1 MPYDMDGQ
9 NMVFAGSN
17 YTFSCP
23 TATALVSAYKT
34 GLGVE
39 CAGNALCPGG
49 CCASRTYSV
58 WNQDATL
65 PAYCVAGAKEGNF
78 FWANY
83 KVGAAPS
90 NFTTDIILKSNCY
103 DNPPQVSGATLLIP
117 HLILAVIA
125 FLLL

>member
-1 MPYDMDGQ
+1 
-9 NMVFAGSN
+9 MVFAGSN

-23 TATALVSAYKT
+23 TASALVSAYKI
-34 GLGVE
+34 GLGIE

-49 CCASRTYSV
+49 CCASRTYNV

-83 KVGAAPS
+83 KVGAAPN

-103 DNPPQVSGATLLIP
+103 DNPPQVSSARMIAQV
-117 HLILAVIA
+117 IIAAIASIA